1 MSDDEQVEKLRDWW
15 KENGRAVIAGI
26 IIAVGGVVGWQQWG
40 AYQDRQAEAASTS
53 YMHFIEA
60 RETDADSETVARR
73 GQRVMD
79 DYPGTTYAAMAGLQL
94 ADYQVR
100 EHETAAAM
108 DTLRWVAENAAD
120 KSFRDLGRLRLAQL
134 LYGEDALDEALS
146 VLEDA
151 EDGPYDGRYHELRG
165 DIHAAKGNRDR
176 ARSAYEDALAAD
188 ELPALR
194 RNLIELKLNELGGGV
209 SA

>member
-1 MSDDEQVEKLRDWW
+1 MSDEEQVEKLRDWW

-40 AYQDRQAEAASTS
+40 AYQERQAEAASTS
-53 YMHFIEA
+53 YMRFIEA
-60 RETDADSETVARR
+60 RETDADAETVARR

-79 DYPGTTYAAMAGLQL
+79 DYPATTYAAMAGLQL

-100 EHETAAAM
+100 DEETEAAI

-120 KSFRDLGRLRLAQL
+120 KPFRDLGRLRLAQL
-134 LYGEDALDEALS
+134 LYGEDALDEALL

-165 DIHAAKGNRDR
+165 DIHSAKGDRDR
-176 ARSAYEDALAAD
+176 ARSAYEDALAVD

-194 RNLIELKLNELGGGV
+194 RTLIELKLNELGGGV